1 MSINRKNLLK
11 LCFIGLIL
19 ATALFNLPSAS
30 NPTTTVT
37 ANNAL
42 DNYVNFDAPHGHPL
56 ALTPDGTRLLAVN
69 SANGTLSVL
78 NLAGGLPQLAQEI
91 PVGLEPVTVVARTND
106 EAWVVNW
113 LSDNIS
119 IVNLTTGNVVN
130 TVAVGDE
137 PTDLVFAGAPEKA
150 YVAVSG
156 LRQVKVLDVNNIAA
170 APQVLT
176 IEGKQPRAL
185 AKDDTGKRV
194 FVSVFES
201 GNQTTVVQTSD
212 VRKAGGLPAP
222 NPPMSTSLPGAPLT
236 SIIVKRQGKN
246 WVDETGDKRWT
257 KFVPH
262 TLADNDVVMID
273 ASTSTP
279 QIRSQVQGIG
289 THIGNAVFDP
299 ATNRLMVINTDSQNV
314 IRFEPKVR
322 GRFIRTQ
329 VAAVTFKGRKGQAT
343 NLDLNPHIDYNNA
356 DGTARERELSLA
368 LPADIARARDGR
380 FFVSGLG
387 SNRIGVLDAAGNI
400 QQRVNVGQGPTGLAV
415 DTTRQQLYVLNR
427 FDATISIIETNNLTE
442 LTRVALGN
450 NAEPLSVREG
460 RQFLY
465 GAQFSA
471 HGDVSCASCH
481 RDGHL
486 DGLAWDLGDPQG
498 KVDIVRS
505 NPVLGNRPFTLN
517 LHPMKGPMVT
527 QSLRGIIGTE
537 PLHWRGDRAKLIDFR
552 NAFPLLLGSPQTPD
566 DAQMAAFERFIR
578 TLAYPPNPMQNLDRS
593 YTASAARGERIFR
606 SDRTD
611 RGTLTCN
618 ACHTAPPGT
627 GTNGLLIPGIALLMD
642 NGEPETQPF
651 KIPQLRGI
659 YQKVGFE
666 KRPGKQLSG
675 FGFVH
680 DGVTDTLFNFLKTP
694 NFTFRNDDER
704 RDVENFVLSFDTGTA
719 PSVGA
724 QVTVNN
730 GNKTDP
736 ATLDRLAV
744 LINQADRQH
753 ADLVVRGRRDGQLRR
768 FLYVGNGMFQSDRSG
783 EALLPAA
790 ALVSAVTLN
799 GEITFTGVPVGMG
812 RRFSIDTNLDGRLN
826 GDN

>member
-1 MSINRKNLLK
+1 MSTKRKNLLK
-11 LCFIGLIL
+11 LSLIGLIL
-19 ATALFNLPSAS
+19 AAAIFSLPTSPA
-30 NPTTTVT
+30 PTV
-37 ANNAL
+37 AADDAV

-56 ALTPDGTRLLAVN
+56 TITPDGTRLLAVN

-78 NLAGGLPQLAQEI
+78 SLTNGLPQLTQEI
-91 PVGLEPVTVVARTND
+91 PVGLEPVTVVARSNE

-113 LSDNIS
+113 LSDSIS
-119 IVNLTTGNVVN
+119 IVNLTTGNV
-130 TVAVGDE
+130 TDTLAVGDE
-137 PTDLVFAGAPEKA
+137 PTDLVFAGTPAKA

-156 LRQVKVLDVNNIAA
+156 LRQVKIFDINNLTAN
-170 APQVLT
+170 PQVLT

-185 AKDDTGKRV
+185 AKDNTGSRV

-222 NPPMSTSLPGAPLT
+222 NPPILASLPSAPLT

-273 ASTSTP
+273 TTTATP
-279 QIRSQVQGIG
+279 QIRSQVSGVG
-289 THIGNAVFDP
+289 THIGNSVFDP
-299 ATNRLMVINTDSQNV
+299 ANNRLMVINTDSQNI

-343 NLDLNPHIDYNNA
+343 NIDLNPHIDYNNSN
-356 DGTARERELSLA
+356 GTERERELSLA
-368 LPADIARARDGR
+368 LPADIARANDGR
-380 FFVSGLG
+380 YFVSGLG

-400 QQRVNVGQGPTGLAV
+400 QQRVDVGQGPTGLAV
-415 DTTRQQLYVLNR
+415 DSTRQQLYVLNR

-442 LTRVALGN
+442 LTRVTLGHN
-450 NAEPLSVREG
+450 PEPASVREG
-460 RQFLY
+460 RQFMY
-465 GAQFSA
+465 GAQLSA

-481 RDGHL
+481 RDGNL

-498 KVDIVRS
+498 KVDVVKS
-505 NPVLGNRPFTLN
+505 DPVIGNRPFTLN

-537 PLHWRGDRAKLIDFR
+537 PLHWRGDRAKLVDFR
-552 NAFPLLLGSPQTPD
+552 GAFPFLLGSPRTPD
-566 DAQMAAFERFIR
+566 DAEMAAFERFVR

-593 YTASAARGERIFR
+593 YSASATRGERIFR

-618 ACHTAPPGT
+618 TCHTAPPGT
-627 GTNGLLIPGIALLMD
+627 GTNGLLIPGLALLMD

-730 GNKTDP
+730 NNKAER
-736 ATLDRLAV
+736 ATLDRLAL
-744 LINQADRQH
+744 LINQADRKN
-753 ADLVVRGRRDGQLRR
+753 ADLVAHGRRNGQLRR

-783 EALLPAA
+783 EALLSAA
-790 ALVSAVTLN
+790 ALVSAVATN
-799 GEITFTGVPVGMG
+799 NEITFTGVPVAAG
-812 RRFSIDTNLDGRLN
+812 RRFSLGSN
-826 GDN
+826 